1 MIMHMV
7 RIHVVIDAAE
17 REAFR
22 AAAERE
28 GTSLSEWIRAAG
40 RERLERAQ
48 SRRLRT
54 SEDLRRFFAE
64 LDQIRDDDGPEEDWE
79 VTKQRIATSRAPDL
93 PT

>member
-1 MIMHMV
+1 MHMV

-40 RERLERAQ
+40 RERLERAH

-54 SEDLRRFFAE
+54 PEALRAFFEE
-64 LDQIRDDDGPEEDWE
+64 LDAIRDDDRREDDWE
-79 VTKQRIATSRAPDL
+79 ITKQRIARSRAPDL

>member
-28 GTSLSEWIRAAG
+28 GRSLSEWIREAG
-40 RERLERAQ
+40 RDRLERAESQ
-48 SRRLRT
+48 RLRT
-54 SEDLRRFFAE
+54 PEDLRRFFE
-64 LDQIRDDDGPEEDWE
+64 DLDASRDDDRPEEDWE
-79 VTKQRIATSRAPDL
+79 VTKQRIATSRTPDL

>member
-28 GTSLSEWIRAAG
+28 GTSLSEWIREAG
-40 RERLERAQ
+40 RDRLERAE

-54 SEDLRRFFAE
+54 PADLRRFFEE
-64 LDQIRDDDGPEEDWE
+64 LDASRNDDRPEEDWQ
-79 VTKQRIATSRAPDL
+79 VTKQRIATSRTPDL